1 MNQVTKLTLLFA
13 IFSVFFTSCLI
24 NKDFMFKTPEDFA
37 FETPK
42 MDTTNKEYRIA
53 INSIISIQVLSR
65 NGSAIIESTSGSD
78 GASNSRIMNQNVGGL
93 NYVVDQNGEVDLPL
107 IGKQKIVDKTI
118 FEAQNY
124 LEKVYEQYINDPYCI
139 IRVNNRR
146 FMYFNGNGSTGTL
159 VELGQDNASILEAIV
174 RGGGISAR
182 GNSSKVKVIR
192 TINGKQQVFLF
203 DMSTISA
210 MQYVNFSIQ
219 SGDIVYVEPMPQ
231 YSSELLSIITP
242 ALTLFSTILLYFSLV
257 Q

>member
-1 MNQVTKLTLLFA
+1 
-13 IFSVFFTSCLI
+13 
-24 NKDFMFKTPEDFA
+24 MFKTPEDFA
-37 FETPK
+37 FEIPK
-42 MDTTNKEYRIA
+42 MDSTNKEYRIA

-93 NYVVDQNGEVDLPL
+93 NYVVDQNGEVELPL

-124 LEKVYEQYINDPYCI
+124 LEKVYEQYINDPYCV
-139 IRVNNRR
+139 IRISNRR
-146 FMYFNGNGSTGTL
+146 FMYFNGNGSTGSL
-159 VELGQDNASILEAIV
+159 VELGQDNASILEAIA

-203 DMSTISA
+203 DLSTISA

-231 YSSELLSIITP
+231 YSAELLGIITP